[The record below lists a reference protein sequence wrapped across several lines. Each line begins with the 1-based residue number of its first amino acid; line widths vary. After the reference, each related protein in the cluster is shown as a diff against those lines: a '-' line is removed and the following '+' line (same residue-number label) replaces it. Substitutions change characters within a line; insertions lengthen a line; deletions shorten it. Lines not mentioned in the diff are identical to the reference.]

1 MIKRFITSTIK
12 LKKNTTYYLIL
23 FVIISLCSLI
33 SYENLTFDLY
43 FNYLYEDYANFFKSF
58 DIGELRY
65 DPTTFPLWGYGLIH
79 LLDKNIFLTLLIQQ
93 LFTFL
98 TLVYLDIV
106 IRKNNI
112 LRNISFFRV
121 IILLSSSWFF
131 FHTQMWPKSIAA
143 NLLLLALIFLIEY
156 LYDRSQKKLIFAS
169 ICFGFLHNF
178 RSDYIYLSIV
188 IFFLILFIDE
198 FSFKNFIN
206 KSIFPFIQL
215 VFLIPWM
222 MFTFNQIGKPLVTS
236 TNTGHVL
243 FIGLG
248 QLPNNVWGI
257 TPFDKDPK
265 KMQLLN
271 EKFKTDYSKIEYPEW
286 NRDKEN
292 KYLEEVFIKNIKQNP
307 VEWIKKCFY
316 AARLLI
322 LDPFYVGNVG
332 NFQQNKISNIYEIR
346 ELENLIYNLNISES
360 LYLLKNTKWNF
371 NLKELFQIIITIYT
385 KIFGIVIFISSVIIL
400 IIATLNRLKKKLF
413 FDNVETLMI
422 LCILYQ
428 ISISIFAFH
437 MPVYNSTL
445 YIIYILLS
453 YRLFQKYLS
462 IKQ

>member
-1 MIKRFITSTIK
+1 MI
-12 LKKNTTYYLIL
+12 
-23 FVIISLCSLI
+23 
-33 SYENLTFDLY
+33 
-43 FNYLYEDYANFFKSF
+43 
-58 DIGELRY
+58 
-65 DPTTFPLWGYGLIH
+65 
-79 LLDKNIFLTLLIQQ
+79 
-93 LFTFL
+93 
-98 TLVYLDIV
+98 
-106 IRKNNI
+106 
-112 LRNISFFRV
+112 
-121 IILLSSSWFF
+121 
-131 FHTQMWPKSIAA
+131 
-143 NLLLLALIFLIEY
+143 
-156 LYDRSQKKLIFAS
+156 
-169 ICFGFLHNF
+169 
-178 RSDYIYLSIV
+178 
-188 IFFLILFIDE
+188 
-198 FSFKNFIN
+198 
-206 KSIFPFIQL
+206 
-215 VFLIPWM
+215 
-222 MFTFNQIGKPLVTS
+222 FTFNQIGKPLVTS

-292 KYLEEVFIKNIKQNP
+292 KYLKEVFIKNIKQHP

-385 KIFGIVIFISSVIIL
+385 KIFSIVIFISSVIIL

-413 FDNVETLMI
+413 FDNEETLMI